1 MKIVLNL
8 AQHEQHSFTI
18 VKSFSYLPTG
28 RKLVK
33 DLNENQVLLDVRDIP
48 DNFYTRFREYIYQDN
63 KLVLSDV
70 LVSKK

>member
-1 MKIVLNL
+1 MKIALNL
-8 AQHEQHSFTI
+8 VQHEQHSFMI
-18 VKSFSYLPTG
+18 VESFSYLPTG

-33 DLNENQVLLDVRDIP
+33 DLNENQVLLDVRDVP

-63 KLVLSDV
+63 KLVLSDI